1 MIVASCLLLLVAFTA
16 YGPHVASGGF
26 YSDDWSS
33 LDAYRHLP
41 DSGYWT
47 LVEFYAAIFGGK
59 PLLPPILAVPPVLFG
74 DSVVAWLFMAVALGA
89 ATSTCFYLVLRTLC
103 LQRIHAGAIA
113 ALTLLVPWSSSGR
126 LWATASVNNVA
137 ICFFLIGLVVALRA
151 LRRSGNGGRGLHA
164 LAVLLYVISVLTYE
178 LAGTAAL
185 LAGALYLTRAPRR
198 EAMTRWASDVVA
210 VSAALVW
217 SAAATEKYIAPLWS
231 QLSQAPGFAVDGLRL
246 LGQATLPFGVSRVA
260 GLLAF
265 VAVIVV
271 ALLMRQRG
279 NEELRGQLAFWLR
292 LTAYGIVGVA
302 ASYAVLIPSVYWT
315 PLSAGLENR
324 INMMAALPFML
335 LVYSTWMVAGTL
347 LVRGGRPVLVA
358 TTAFAVLASGNAIQ
372 LLDQQRAWQR
382 SAELQSEVLAV
393 LREIDRPAAGSTVYV
408 FGMTATVAPRLPVF
422 ADTWDLNSAVRLTFQ
437 DESLRGYPVF
447 DGARLICQAA
457 SLEPASLPGLH
468 SDMAV
473 PQVGLSP
480 RSDGPYYGPDDE
492 SPYGSIVF
500 VDVATGRAEVVQD
513 RPGCVVALR
522 TFVPG
527 QFDRAHS

>member
-1 MIVASCLLLLVAFTA
+1 MIVASCLLLLVAFSA

-279 NEELRGQLAFWLR
+279 NEELQA
-292 LTAYGIVGVA
+292 
-302 ASYAVLIPSVYWT
+302 
-315 PLSAGLENR
+315 
-324 INMMAALPFML
+324 
-335 LVYSTWMVAGTL
+335 
-347 LVRGGRPVLVA
+347 
-358 TTAFAVLASGNAIQ
+358 
-372 LLDQQRAWQR
+372 
-382 SAELQSEVLAV
+382 
-393 LREIDRPAAGSTVYV
+393 
-408 FGMTATVAPRLPVF
+408 
-422 ADTWDLNSAVRLTFQ
+422 
-437 DESLRGYPVF
+437 SLRSG
-447 DGARLICQAA
+447 
-457 SLEPASLPGLH
+457 
-468 SDMAV
+468 
-473 PQVGLSP
+473 
-480 RSDGPYYGPDDE
+480 
-492 SPYGSIVF
+492 
-500 VDVATGRAEVVQD
+500 
-513 RPGCVVALR
+513 
-522 TFVPG
+522 
-527 QFDRAHS
+527 